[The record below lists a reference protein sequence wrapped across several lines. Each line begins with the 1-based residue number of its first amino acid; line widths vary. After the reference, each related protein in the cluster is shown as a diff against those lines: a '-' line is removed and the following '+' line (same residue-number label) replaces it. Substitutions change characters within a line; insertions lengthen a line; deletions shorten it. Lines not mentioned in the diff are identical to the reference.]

1 MRVVEINNFYQ
12 YLDPFFTVYSE
23 NIEQLNLHLVYTYEL
38 ALIETQVLVLFII
51 LNYVYQVL
59 VKINVIYEQLFFY

>member
-1 MRVVEINNFYQ
+1 VRVVEINNFYQ

-59 VKINVIYEQLFFY
+59 VKIDVIYEQLFFY

>member
-59 VKINVIYEQLFFY
+59 VKIDVIYEQLFFY

>member
-38 ALIETQVLVLFII
+38 ALIETQVLVIFII

-59 VKINVIYEQLFFY
+59 VKIDVIYEQLFFY